1 MKKFNT
7 TVAAAQAELLNEMYG
22 FDSSRSISKEQLS
35 EIIRSI
41 TVVNTPIA
49 LTTIT
54 DATYK
59 KKNDLGTIFKLS
71 QLKGNL
77 NVEYSKR
84 MNEVNPEYKPG
95 RTYGDHE
102 SGSLI
107 RYNGKIYLQVEPLE
121 ALTPVFIVR
130 DTIGQFRLSNREEVA
145 PYIALPHNSIS
156 TGEKPGVNI
165 RKYNFDSIV
174 GVEVEGK
181 CYQISDL
188 DEVRKG
194 VLNTILSK

>member
-1 MKKFNT
+1 MKRFNT
-7 TVAAAQAELLNEMYG
+7 TIAAAQSELLSEMYG
-22 FDSSRSISKEQLS
+22 FDSSRSISKEQLA

-41 TVVNTPIA
+41 TVVNTPIS

-84 MNEVNPEYKPG
+84 MTEVNPEYKAG
-95 RTYGDHE
+95 RTYGEHE
-102 SGSLI
+102 TGSLV
-107 RYNGKIYLQVEPLE
+107 RYNGKVYLQVEPLE
-121 ALTPVFIVR
+121 ALTPVFIIR

-145 PYIALPHNSIS
+145 PYIALPHSSIS

-165 RKYNFDSIV
+165 RKYSFDSIA

-181 CYQISDL
+181 SYQISDL

-194 VLNTILSK
+194 VLNFIT